1 MTIYIY
7 SILIGYFIGCLQS
20 SFIISK
26 FFYGLDIRDRGTG
39 NAGAS
44 NMFTILGWKSGF
56 ITGLIDIFKAAIAVL
71 IISKIFSQH
80 EDILT
85 LKYMTGSAV
94 VLGHIYPFFMNF
106 KGGKGAASYIG
117 LILGIDP
124 LIGLACVVFIIVF
137 TIISNY
143 ISLASILMYTL
154 FPIYGISIDLI
165 NTESFIILIII
176 GSIGILKHRTNIKNI
191 VNKNELGFW
200 EVLNKKENRENVYL
214 ILDFDSTII
223 TKETLDEL
231 AKISLDK
238 DNKKEQKIKEISNL
252 TDKAM
257 SGEISFLHALNE
269 RIKILNADKK
279 HLQSLSQKLNDC
291 VSPSFKSFKD
301 YIKENIDKIYIV
313 SGGFTDLIYPIVRE
327 YGIKKNHIF
336 ANSFKFDKKDKIIGV
351 DSKKYLAQ
359 KSGKIKAVRS
369 LKLSG
374 TVIVVGDGW
383 TDYQI
388 KQAGLARYFIAYTES
403 IARERVLKNGDLE
416 AASFADVLKFI
427 NSIRK
432 L

>member
-7 SILIGYFIGCLQS
+7 SILIGYLIGCFQS

-26 FFYGLDIRDRGTG
+26 FFYGLDIRDKGTG

-56 ITGLIDIFKAAIAVL
+56 VTGLIDILKAMIAVL

-85 LKYMTGSAV
+85 LKYLTGSAV

-124 LIGLACVVFIIVF
+124 LIGLACIVFIIVF

-154 FPIYGISIDLI
+154 FPIYGFSIDLF

-176 GSIGILKHRTNIKNI
+176 GSIGILKHRINIKNI
-191 VNKNELGFW
+191 MNKNELGFW

-238 DNKKEQKIKEISNL
+238 DNEKEQKIEEISNL
-252 TDKAM
+252 TEKAM
-257 SGEISFLHALNE
+257 SGEISFLNALNK

-279 HLQSLSQKLNDC
+279 HLQSLSQKLNNS
-291 VSPSFKSFKD
+291 VSPSFKIFKD

-313 SGGFTDLIYPIVRE
+313 SGGFTDLIYPTVRE

-336 ANSFKFDKKDKIIGV
+336 ANSFKFDEKDKIIGV
-351 DSKKYLAQ
+351 DSERFLAQ

-374 TVIVVGDGW
+374 TVIVIGDGW

-388 KQAGLARYFIAYTES
+388 KEAGLAKYFIAYTES
-403 IARERVLKNGDLE
+403 ISRLKVLKKGDLE
-416 AASFADVLKFI
+416 ATSFADVLRFI
-427 NSIRK
+427 NSIKK